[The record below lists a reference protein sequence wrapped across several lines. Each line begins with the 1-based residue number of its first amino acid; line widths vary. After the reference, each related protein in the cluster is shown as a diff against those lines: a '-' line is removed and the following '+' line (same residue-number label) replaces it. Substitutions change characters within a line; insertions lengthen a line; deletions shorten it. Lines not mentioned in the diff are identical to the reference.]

1 MRIPKKDNPEK
12 LATYGTQDEE
22 KHNTSWTPVLYESFV
37 LISSKDMYLFLASD
51 GQHIYLHALNARCL
65 VKEYGSLAN
74 CPDTITANIIQM
86 ENVFMSEVSL
96 NY

>member
-1 MRIPKKDNPEK
+1 MVHKTKKNK
-12 LATYGTQDEE
+12 AKTQHQLD
-22 KHNTSWTPVLYESFV
+22 TSLVWEFV
-37 LISSKDMYLFLASD
+37 LIITKAMYLFLASD